1 MNAVLDTI
9 IQGILLGA
17 LYGLFAAGLSLVFGI
32 MRLVNV
38 AHGDFIV
45 LSAFLALL
53 VQKVMHIE
61 SPFTALIIL
70 VPLMFVVGYIL
81 QRVLFNP
88 TLGTNILRTI
98 LVTFGL
104 SVIIENG
111 LLEGFSADSQKL
123 QGGQFAIQS
132 IALPRG
138 LAVGVFPLT
147 MLIVSIVV
155 IALLQ
160 WIMYK
165 TKLGRAFRAT
175 SDDQMT
181 AGLMGVNWRNL
192 FSIAT
197 GITMATVV
205 IAGVFMGIRAGFDP
219 SSGPDQ
225 LIFAFEAVIIGGL
238 GSLWGTLIGG
248 ILLGVAQSIGARISA
263 EDMLIAGHLMFLVV
277 LVVRP
282 NGLFP
287 KRGD

>member
-1 MNAVLDTI
+1 MNVVLDTI
-9 IQGILLGA
+9 LQGILLGA

-45 LSAFLALL
+45 LAAFLALL
-53 VQKVMHIE
+53 AQRVMHIS
-61 SPFTALIIL
+61 SPFTALIVL
-70 VPLMFVVGYIL
+70 VPFMFIIGYAL
-81 QRVLFNP
+81 QRLLLNP

-104 SVIIENG
+104 QVVIENG

-123 QGGQFAIQS
+123 QAGQFAISS

-147 MLIVSIVV
+147 MLIVCIAV
-155 IALLQ
+155 IAILQ
-160 WIMYK
+160 WVMYH
-165 TKLGRAFRAT
+165 TKLGRTFRAT
-175 SDDQMT
+175 SDDQKT
-181 AGLMGVNWRNL
+181 AGLMGVNWRNI

-197 GITMATVV
+197 GITMATVA

-219 SSGPDQ
+219 STGPDQ

-238 GSLWGTLIGG
+238 GSLWGTLLGG

-263 EDMLIAGHLMFLVV
+263 EDMLMAGHLMFLVV
-277 LVVRP
+277 LMVRP

-287 KRGD
+287 RRGD